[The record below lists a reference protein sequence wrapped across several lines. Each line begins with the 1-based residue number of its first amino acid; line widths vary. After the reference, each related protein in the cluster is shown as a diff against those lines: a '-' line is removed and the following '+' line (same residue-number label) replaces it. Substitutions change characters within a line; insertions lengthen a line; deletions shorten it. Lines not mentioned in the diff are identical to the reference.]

1 MNYNVYY
8 YWLLICKMTST
19 LETMV
24 KNIEEKREKK
34 KIDKLIQQ
42 KDEHSEYVSIDLE
55 DKDEPVKK
63 TNNKPSINKLLE
75 KATTK
80 YNKFDPED
88 PLNEHHKPC
97 CSCCDGCNKF
107 ICKRFKRIIAILF
120 ITSLVIIFIGTM
132 VYTQTTKTY
141 DLSDDVSNY

>member
-97 CSCCDGCNKF
+97 CSCCDGCDKF

-120 ITSLVIIFIGTM
+120 VTSVVIIFIGTM